1 MGSTLLA
8 RPLAPG
14 LRAQEA
20 APAVP
25 DDSVAVIPFSNITR
39 APGDDWIGSGIAETV
54 TADLEHVRGLSVI
67 GRQAVSEALESLN
80 EGQGSDP
87 HARGTI
93 DAGRRLGARWLV
105 DGGYQ
110 RMSDRIRITAR
121 VVDVETGTVVETV
134 KVDGAV
140 SELFALQD
148 RIVAELRRGLAVWGD
163 AVATPSVTS
172 DAGVGFPR
180 GSTSRAPGPAA
191 PTGPGLAPLARNVI
205 IDGPP
210 PPIAPEVMAR
220 DAEGR
225 VTWRATRLSES
236 LSLDGNLDEAI
247 YEQVPPASG
256 FIQMLPDAG
265 EPATEKTEAWVFYDG
280 QNVYVT
286 ARCWD
291 SAPESQWVAN
301 EMRRDTSQLRQNDT
315 FMVMFDTFYDRR
327 NGVALYVNPIGGF
340 ADYAITDERSSNT
353 DWNPVWEV
361 RTGRFEGG
369 WTVEMAIPF
378 KSLRYRPGTSQI
390 WGIQLR
396 RVIRRKNEWAHLT
409 RIPLS
414 GGRAQGITGVFRVS
428 AAATLVG
435 LEAPAGAKNLEIKP
449 YGISGVTTDLTANPQ
464 VSNDV
469 DGDWGLDVK
478 YGLSQNLTADFT
490 YNTDFAQVEVDEQQV
505 NLTRFSLFF
514 PEKRE
519 FFLEGRG
526 IFDFGRGGRGGRG
539 GNTPTVFF
547 SRRIGLSGGRAVA
560 IEGGGRLTG
569 RIGRF
574 SIGALNIQT
583 ADEPTVGA
591 LTTNFTVVRVKR
603 DILRRSV
610 IGLLF
615 TRRSISTVGAG
626 SNEAYGVDAA
636 FSFYDNVN
644 FNGYYAQT
652 RTPGLDVDDTSYQAG
667 FSYDADRYGLN
678 VSHLLVG
685 DNFNPEVGFLRR
697 DDFQRSFA
705 SFRYSPRP
713 RSIQAVRQFTWQGS
727 FDYTLNGANDLE
739 TRESQLQF
747 NTEFENSDQLGV
759 DVTRSYELLVDPFTI
774 ASGVTIPVGGY
785 SFQGAALSYSL
796 GEQRRVS
803 GSFSV
808 QHGTFFSGKRTTVG
822 YNRGRIGLTPQFS
835 LEPGVSINWVDLPE
849 GQFTTKLV
857 TSRVIYTFAPRM
869 SFSGLLQYNS
879 SDDSLS
885 SNLRFRWE
893 YQPGSEL
900 FVVYSDQRDTGARGF
915 PGLENRGFVVKFN
928 RLFRV

>member
-1 MGSTLLA
+1 MS
-8 RPLAPG
+8 
-14 LRAQEA
+14 
-20 APAVP
+20 
-25 DDSVAVIPFSNITR
+25 DDRVVVIPFSNITR

-67 GRQAVSEALESLN
+67 GRQAVSDALESLN
-80 EGQGSDP
+80 EGRRSDLD
-87 HARGTI
+87 AWMTI
-93 DAGRRLGARWLV
+93 EVGRRLGARWLV

-121 VVDVETGTVVETV
+121 VVDVETGRVVETA

-148 RIVAELRRGLAVWGD
+148 RIVAELSRGLAVGGGE
-163 AVATPSVTS
+163 VVTPSVTS

-180 GSTSRAPGPAA
+180 GPTSRAPGSTA
-191 PTGPGLAPLARNVI
+191 PTGPGLAPLARNVT

-210 PPIAPEVMAR
+210 PPIAPEVVAR
-220 DAEGR
+220 DADGR

-247 YEQVPPASG
+247 YEQVLPASG
-256 FIQMLPDAG
+256 LIQMLPNTG
-265 EPATEKTEAWVFYDG
+265 ERATEKTEVWLFYDRTHI
-280 QNVYVT
+280 YVA

-301 EMRRDTSQLRQNDT
+301 EMRRDTNQLRQNDT
-315 FMVMFDTFYDRR
+315 FAVMFDTFYDRR
-327 NGVALYVNPIGGF
+327 NGVAFYVNPIGGF
-340 ADYAITDERSSNT
+340 SDFAITDEGSPNM
-353 DWNPVWEV
+353 DWNTVWDV

-369 WTVEMAIPF
+369 WTVEMEFPF
-378 KSLRYRPGTSQI
+378 KSLRYQPGAAQI

-396 RVIRRKNEWAHLT
+396 RAIRRKNEWAYLT
-409 RIPLS
+409 PIPIS
-414 GGRAQGITGVFRVS
+414 AGGSAGLFRVS
-428 AAATLVG
+428 EAGTLVG
-435 LEAPAGAKNLEIKP
+435 LEAPGGAKNFEIKP
-449 YGISGVTTDLTANPQ
+449 YGISGVTTDLTATPQ
-464 VSNDV
+464 VSNDA

-478 YGLSQNLTADFT
+478 YGLTQSLTADFT

-526 IFDFGRGGRGGRG
+526 IFDFGRRAGSFRGGGRGGG
-539 GNTPTVFF
+539 GGSSSTPTVFF

-569 RIGRF
+569 KIGRF

-603 DILRRSV
+603 DILRRSR

-626 SNEAYGVDAA
+626 SNEAYGVDTA

-644 FNGYYAQT
+644 FNGYYART
-652 RTPGLDVDDTSYQAG
+652 RTPGLDVDDTSYQAAFG
-667 FSYDADRYGLN
+667 YDADRYGLN
-678 VSHLLVG
+678 VSHLVVG
-685 DNFNPEVGFLRR
+685 DNFNPEVGFIRR

-759 DVTRSYELLVDPFTI
+759 NVTRSYELLVDPFTI

-785 SFQGAALSYSL
+785 SFQNAELSYSL
-796 GEQRRVS
+796 GAQRRVS

-808 QHGTFFSGKRTTVG
+808 QHGTFFSGERTTVG
-822 YNRGRIGLTPQFS
+822 YNRGRIELTPQFS

-857 TSRVIYTFAPRM
+857 TSRATYTFAPRM
-869 SFSGLLQYNS
+869 SFSGLLQYS
-879 SDDSLS
+879 SSGDSVS

-900 FVVYSDQRDTGARGF
+900 FVVYSDQRDTDVRGF
-915 PGLENRGFVVKFN
+915 PGLENRSFVVKFN